1 MARLLGLDIGIGSCG
16 WAVVELPEIDPETGE
31 ITGDFAIPGCGARC
45 FDVPEEPKTK
55 ELKNKA
61 RRAARGQRRVIR
73 RRRQR
78 LAAIRRLLAERDLPA
93 APGPLPAGTPSGLVW
108 ELRAQG
114 LDRRLERGEWAR
126 VLIHIAN
133 HRGFRSNSKR
143 DRDNESETGKML
155 QALAATDTRLAA
167 WRTFGEMLA
176 RDPYLAARK
185 RNRSGGYERTP
196 LRARLQDEVAKLFA
210 AQRRL
215 GNPAASPE
223 LEAAYRELAFSQR
236 PQQTSEELIG
246 PCRFLP
252 GEKRAPK
259 HAPSF
264 ERFRFL
270 ARLANL
276 EVCPPA
282 GRPRRLSEEERRRAR
297 ELFAKQKT
305 ITFKT
310 LRRAIG
316 LPAGTTFEGLP
327 LRGNDPESATFAEF
341 KGTMALKESLG
352 EARFDA
358 LLATAPEKLDAA
370 ATALIQYDAVE
381 EIRARL
387 HAAGLTADDVAALT
401 TDESLPRFIPFNGT
415 GHISTAAC
423 RRLIPH
429 LEEGLVY
436 SEACRREGWDHAA
449 IGLSRVTDVRNP
461 VVSKILR
468 ECTRQIAVVLR
479 EFGPVDA
486 IHLEMA
492 RDVGKSREERR
503 EIQKGMEERA
513 AQRERH
519 RRIFEECLG
528 RSPNDE
534 ELLRYELWKEQNH
547 RCPYTF
553 PDEASCIPPECL
565 LATDNRVQ
573 VDHIFPYSRSGD
585 DSFRNKVLC
594 LVRANQEKRRRTPFE
609 WFGDDP
615 ERWRLFEARIQG
627 LKQMHPQKRRKLLAR
642 AFAERENEYR
652 ARHLNDTRY
661 AMRVLRHE
669 LEILFPTL
677 GRRRVFTRPGAIT
690 FLLRRA
696 WGLDVL
702 KKGGAL
708 GDRDHA
714 LDAIVVACTSESL
727 LNRLTRLHQEREEL
741 GTGRA
746 TPLVETPLGAT
757 PAARERFRQMVK
769 AAAEAV
775 FVSRPET
782 RRGRGPA
789 HDATLYGFERGPDGE
804 EVQYERKN
812 VWELTP
818 ADLKRLKGDPARNAA
833 LRSILG
839 AWLERADRE
848 GIKPEKLWQ
857 EDPPRLPNGPPI
869 RRVVL
874 ERGKTMSGIK
884 LRRGDGE
891 AHADQASMV
900 RVDVFT
906 KGGRFYLVPVY
917 AWQVAALAQPP
928 SRAIKSAA
936 EEKDWYQIDRTFSF
950 LWSLHPGSYLKAVA
964 KNGAEFE
971 GYFRSLDRSNGRI
984 SFSPSFNGDSKAQQ
998 RFMTMTLKRLEKYH
1012 VDRLG
1017 RLHRI
1022 EREPRTWRGEVCS

>member
-1 MARLLGLDIGIGSCG
+1 MARVLGLDIGIGSCG
-16 WAVVELPEIDPETGE
+16 WAVVELPEIDPATGE
-31 ITGDFAIPGCGARC
+31 VQGEFAIAACGARC
-45 FDVPEEPKTK
+45 FDVPEEPKTR

-61 RRAARGQRRVIR
+61 RRQARGQRRVVR

-78 LAAIRRLLAERDLPA
+78 NRAIRRLLAEHGLPA
-93 APGPLPAGTPSGLVW
+93 DPGPLPKGACGDLVW
-108 ELRAQG
+108 KLRAEG
-114 LDRRLERGEWAR
+114 LDRRLEPGEWAR

-143 DRDNESETGKML
+143 DRDNKSETGKML
-155 QALAATDTRLAA
+155 PAILATDAKLAG

-176 RDPYLAARK
+176 LDRELAQRR
-185 RNRSGGYERTP
+185 RNRSGSYERTP
-196 LRARLQDEVAKLFA
+196 LRARLQEEVAKLFA
-210 AQRRL
+210 AQRQL
-215 GNPAASPE
+215 GNPAASPD
-223 LEAAYRELAFSQR
+223 LESAYRELAFFQR
-236 PQQTSEELIG
+236 PLQTSEELIG

-252 GEKRAPK
+252 KEKRAPK

-282 GRPRRLSEEERRRAR
+282 GRPHRLGDEERRKARA
-297 ELFAKQKT
+297 LFATQKT
-305 ITFKT
+305 VTFKT

-316 LPAGTTFEGLP
+316 LPAGTTFDGLP
-327 LRGNDPESATFAEF
+327 LRRDDPESATFAEF
-341 KGTMALKESLG
+341 KGTMALRESLD
-352 EARFDA
+352 EARFA
-358 LLATAPEKLDAA
+358 HLLAHAPEQLDAA
-370 ATALIQYDAVE
+370 ATALIQHDEVE

-387 HAAGLTADDVAALT
+387 HAAGLEAGDVAALT
-401 TDESLPRFIPFNGT
+401 TDESLARFSQFRGT
-415 GHISTAAC
+415 GHVSTAAC

-429 LEEGLVY
+429 LEAGLVY
-436 SEACRREGWDHAA
+436 SEACQREGWDHAA
-449 IGLSRVTDVRNP
+449 IGLSRVRDVRNP

-486 IHLEMA
+486 VHLEMA
-492 RDVGKSREERR
+492 RDVGKSPEERQ
-503 EIQKGMEERA
+503 EIRKGMDERA

-519 RRIFEECLG
+519 RDAFETLLG
-528 RSPNDE
+528 HRPNDE
-534 ELLRYELWKEQNH
+534 ALLRYELWSEQNH

-553 PDEASCIPPECL
+553 PDEDAFIEPGCL

-609 WFGDDP
+609 WFGADA

-642 AFAERENEYR
+642 AFAERENQYR

-677 GRRRVFTRPGAIT
+677 GSRRLFPRPGAIT

-696 WGLDVL
+696 WGLDEL

-714 LDAIVVACTSESL
+714 LDAIVVACTTEAL
-727 LNRLTRLHQEREEL
+727 LNRLTRLHQELEEL

-746 TPLVETPLGAT
+746 TAPVETPLGGT
-757 PAARERFRQMVK
+757 PQARECFRQMVK

-789 HDATLYGFERGPDGE
+789 HDATLYGFERGADGE
-804 EVQYERKN
+804 ETQYERWN
-812 VWELTP
+812 VWELKP
-818 ADLKRLKGDPARNAA
+818 ADLDRLKGDPARTVA
-833 LRSILG
+833 LKAILA

-848 GIKPEKLWQ
+848 HTKPEKLWQ
-857 EDPPRLPNGPPI
+857 SDPPRFSNGPPI

-874 ERGKTMSGIK
+874 ARPSTKSGIK
-884 LRRGDGE
+884 LLRGDGE

-917 AWQVAALAQPP
+917 AWQLAALASAP
-928 SRAIKSAA
+928 SRAIRNLAD
-936 EEKDWYQIDRTFSF
+936 EKDWYQIDGTFAF
-950 LWSLHPGSYLKAVA
+950 LWSIHPGSYLKAVA
-964 KNGAEFE
+964 ADGSKFE
-971 GYFRSLDRSNGRI
+971 GYFRSLDRSNGRV
-984 SFSPSFNGDSKAQQ
+984 SFSPASNGDSKAQR
-998 RFMTMTLKRLEKYH
+998 RFPTMTLKSFEKYH

-1022 EREPRTWRGEVCS
+1022 DKEPRLWHGAVCS